1 VLCPLRCFF
10 LRWVFHGYMGF
21 HPRQSSWASCRTHSP
36 CQLCRRNV
44 AITPVSIETN
54 CQIHGPWTQKK
65 NTNRFMFYLWRYIY
79 SFIDMNSNH
88 YHFKQFHESYIVLY
102 IPSGKHNKKLWKI
115 TIFNGKTHY
124 KWPCSII
131 LLYVCQRVC
140 VYTSIYI

>member
-1 VLCPLRCFF
+1 
-10 LRWVFHGYMGF
+10 ME
-21 HPRQSSWASCRTHSP
+21 
-36 CQLCRRNV
+36 
-44 AITPVSIETN
+44 I
-54 CQIHGPWTQKK
+54 
-65 NTNRFMFYLWRYIY
+65 YIY

-140 VYTSIYI
+140 VYTSIYIVIVCEAFGIIFCEHHVASDDLMIRPWSLCIFCHVRNVQNLCSSMKNWLVNGDSPIGLLQSSINWVV